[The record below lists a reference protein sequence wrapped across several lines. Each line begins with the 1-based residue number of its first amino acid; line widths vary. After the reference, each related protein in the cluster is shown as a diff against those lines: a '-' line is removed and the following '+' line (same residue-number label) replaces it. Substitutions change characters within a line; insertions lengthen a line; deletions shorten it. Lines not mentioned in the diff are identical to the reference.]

1 MDKKEEVS
9 LAIQNA
15 TNYEELVS
23 ILNINELENIPFD
36 DIVNKLSIFC
46 NTFDEVDDALVQAS
60 KVIGFYTKI
69 DEDKHS
75 RFNGF
80 FDGYSVKNFIYRHV
94 RPLLNKLADLGKPI
108 VEQMISLDEVNDFM
122 KKYDSYDRISNM
134 ILLEWGDTYKSL
146 IQKWDDLA
154 RPVVEQM
161 TSLDEI
167 GELIKKYINCVEN
180 LHDPKE
186 PRYSSEIIMQ
196 RWNKIAL
203 AEIEKMD
210 EKQLGQFLDKYNSE
224 LYTTRLDIR
233 ATSVADKKWTKLV
246 RGYDSIFDDDMYIG
260 YWTEDPRIIWQRQVH
275 EHAERLSSKKKQ

>member
-36 DIVNKLSIFC
+36 DIVNKLSIVC
-46 NTFDEVDDALVQAS
+46 NTFDEVDDALVRVS
-60 KVIGFYTKI
+60 KVISFYTKI
-69 DEDKHS
+69 DKDKYS
-75 RFNGF
+75 C
-80 FDGYSVKNFIYRHV
+80 FDGYSVKNFVYGHV

-154 RPVVEQM
+154 RPIVEQM

-167 GELIKKYINCVEN
+167 DELIKKYINCVEN

-186 PRYSSEIIMQ
+186 LEYSSEIIMQ

-203 AEIEKMD
+203 VEIEKMD
-210 EKQLGQFLDKYNSE
+210 EKQLGQFLDKYHSE

-260 YWTEDPRIIWQRQVH
+260 YWTEDPRIIWQRQVR